1 MRPDGP
7 AVAAAAAAGT
17 VMIAFQIAGKATRD
31 ALFLSSFGVASLPP
45 MVIAA
50 AVTSALVSVAL
61 ARVMSRSRPA
71 SLVPRLFAL
80 SAVLLLAEWGLAIQS
95 RRPAAILL
103 YLHFT
108 GLGALLVS
116 GFWAIVNERFDPR
129 TARRTI
135 GHITAGGSLGG
146 LLGGLLP
153 ERVGAMLSLMAM
165 LPILAGLHL
174 LAAALVLGVEHGAP
188 DRPPFQDSAP
198 DAETATGA
206 AAILRSSPYLL
217 GLALLVTLT
226 SAAEGVLDYVF
237 KARVS
242 AVTATGED
250 LLRLFAAFYT
260 VTALLAISL
269 QVTSLRKLL
278 ERLGVARSAAVLP
291 AGVSVGAVGAFL
303 VPGLIP
309 VLLAR
314 GTEVVLRS
322 SLFRAA
328 YELLFTPVAP
338 REKRATKLLIDVGAA
353 RVGDVIGGA
362 LIAVAIVLTGAATGK
377 VLLGVTVALS
387 LGALY
392 VARRLH
398 LGYVAALEGTLQ
410 RRSGQVPDPLQD
422 EGSALLQ
429 TVGGFD
435 LSGIRRRA
443 ELGSHAAL
451 ADAAPL
457 PAPPSTEP
465 APSTLRQAIA
475 SGSREEIRQALLKG
489 TPGGDQIEAVI
500 ELLAWDEVAPDAIK
514 ALRVVAR
521 RDIEIFVR
529 HLLDPQEDF
538 AIRRRLVSIVA
549 ASRTVGAFE
558 ALFEAMRDR
567 RFEVRYRSARAL
579 SFLAGEIPGL
589 QVDRERVFEVVL
601 REMAVERGLW
611 ETRQL
616 IDQPDDESS
625 PMEAEVLRGR
635 TNRSLEHL
643 FTLLSLAL
651 PRETVRLAFHGLH
664 TGDRYLRGTALEYLE
679 TVLPEAVWADC
690 GLFWRK
696 GKRLPHDPPE
706 ARRTRCRSCSPPRTR
721 SCWHWLRFVV
731 EKGDR
736 EPHALLCPYRPVA
749 RGRLP
754 VSGRT
759 RGTGRAPARCC

>member
-7 AVAAAAAAGT
+7 AIAAAAAAGT

-50 AVTSALVSVAL
+50 AVTSAVVSVAL
-61 ARVMSRSRPA
+61 ARIMSRSRPA
-71 SLVPRLFAL
+71 TLVPRLFAL
-80 SAVLLLAEWGLAIQS
+80 SALLLLAEWALAIQS

-129 TARRTI
+129 TARQTI

-146 LLGGLLP
+146 LLGGVLP
-153 ERVGAMLSLMAM
+153 ERVGATYSLLAM

-174 LAAALVLGVEHGAP
+174 VAAALVLGVEHGAP
-188 DRPPFQDSAP
+188 DRPQLQDSAP
-198 DAETATGA
+198 DSDTGTGA

-217 GLALLVTLT
+217 ALALLVTLT

-250 LLRLFAAFYT
+250 LLRLFAVFYT

-269 QVTSLRKLL
+269 QITSLRKLL

-291 AGVSVGAVGAFL
+291 AGVSMGAIGAFL
-303 VPGLIP
+303 VPGLVP

-353 RVGDVIGGA
+353 RIGDVIGGA
-362 LIAVAIVLTGAATGK
+362 LIAIAIMLTGVGTGK
-377 VLLGVTVALS
+377 VLLGVAVALS

-398 LGYVAALEGTLQ
+398 VGYVAALEGTLH

-435 LSGIRRRA
+435 LSGIRQRI
-443 ELGSHAAL
+443 ELGTSGVAVPAAQ
-451 ADAAPL
+451 PVS
-457 PAPPSTEP
+457 PSPES
-465 APSTLRQAIA
+465 APSSLRQAIA
-475 SGSREEIRQALLKG
+475 SGDRATVRQALLRG
-489 TPGGDQIEAVI
+489 SPGDDEIEAVI

-514 ALRVVAR
+514 SLRASAR
-521 RDIEIFVR
+521 RDIGIFVR

-538 AIRRRLVSIVA
+538 AIRRRLVGVVA
-549 ASRTVGAFE
+549 ASRTVEAFE
-558 ALFEAMRDR
+558 ALFQAMRDR

-589 QVDRERVFEVVL
+589 QIDRERVFEVVQ
-601 REMAVERGLW
+601 REMAVERNLW

-635 TNRSLEHL
+635 TSRSLEHL

-679 TVLPEAVWADC
+679 TVLPEAVWSKLWPFLDD
-690 GLFWRK
+690 GERQVVRP
-696 GKRLPHDPPE
+696 GRSSQE
-706 ARRTRCRSCSPPRTR
+706 AMRELLASQNSIVIALDEVRRRQER
-721 SCWHWLRFVV
+721 
-731 EKGDR
+731 
-736 EPHALLCPYRPVA
+736 
-749 RGRLP
+749 
-754 VSGRT
+754 
-759 RGTGRAPARCC
+759 